1 MREKITTLEGESSA
15 DACRRL
21 GWGPGTLIVGDE
33 GYGPTVIAIT
43 AIGERSIL
51 AKQLSHNGV
60 IVSNFFDESTWT
72 LSCRDWK
79 EVKA

>member
-1 MREKITTLEGESSA
+1 MREKVTTLEGESSA

-21 GWGPGTLIVGDE
+21 GWGPGTLLVGDE
-33 GYGPTVIAIT
+33 GYGPTVIKIIG
-43 AIGERSIL
+43 IGERLIF
-51 AKQLSHNGV
+51 AKQLSHNNDARN
-60 IVSNFFDESTWT
+60 SFDEALWT

>member
-1 MREKITTLEGESSA
+1 MRKKVTTLKDESSA

-21 GWGPGTLIVGDE
+21 GWGPGTVIVGDE

-43 AIGERSIL
+43 GIGERAIL
-51 AKQLSHNGV
+51 AKQLSHKGIANNYPFE
-60 IVSNFFDESTWT
+60 ITWT